1 MLLSRGFFLPERT
14 RKKEEKMN
22 QSQKSR
28 VSIKVIAATGLLTAV
43 AVVLQYIEFAI
54 PIMPSFI
61 KLDFSDIPELIGAV
75 FFGPIIGVII
85 ALLKNL
91 IHMLVSQSGFVGEL
105 SNFLLGASFALTA
118 GIVYRVKKGIGGVI
132 LAGILGSVEMAL
144 ISVPTN
150 YFLIYPLYYNV
161 MGFPKEAVLGM
172 YKVLMPSI
180 EGIPDGLMIFNLPF
194 TLVKGLICT
203 VFTVI
208 VYKPLRL
215 ILKTER

>member
-1 MLLSRGFFLPERT
+1 
-14 RKKEEKMN
+14 MN
-22 QSQKSR
+22 QSAKNSR

-43 AVVLQYIEFAI
+43 AVVLQYIELAI

-75 FFGPIIGVII
+75 FFGPVIGIVI
-85 ALLKNL
+85 AFLKNL

-118 GIVYRVKKGIGGVI
+118 GIVYRVKKGIPGVI

-180 EGIPDGLMIFNLPF
+180 EGIPDGLLIFNLPF

-215 ILKTER
+215 ILKTDR

>member
-1 MLLSRGFFLPERT
+1 
-14 RKKEEKMN
+14 MN

-150 YFLIYPLYYNV
+150 YFVIYPLYYNV

-180 EGIPDGLMIFNLPF
+180 EGIPDGLIIFNLPF

>member
-1 MLLSRGFFLPERT
+1 
-14 RKKEEKMN
+14 MN

-28 VSIKVIAATGLLTAV
+28 VSSKVIAATGLLTAV

-150 YFLIYPLYYNV
+150 YFVIYPLYYNV

>member
-1 MLLSRGFFLPERT
+1 
-14 RKKEEKMN
+14 MN
-22 QSQKSR
+22 QSKKSR

-118 GIVYRVKKGIGGVI
+118 GIVYRVKKGISGVI

>member
-1 MLLSRGFFLPERT
+1 
-14 RKKEEKMN
+14 MN

-75 FFGPIIGVII
+75 FFGPVIGIII

>member
-1 MLLSRGFFLPERT
+1 
-14 RKKEEKMN
+14 MN

-75 FFGPIIGVII
+75 FFGPVIGIII

-150 YFLIYPLYYNV
+150 YFVIYPLYYNV

>member
-1 MLLSRGFFLPERT
+1 
-14 RKKEEKMN
+14 MN

-28 VSIKVIAATGLLTAV
+28 ISIKVIAATGLLTAV

-150 YFLIYPLYYNV
+150 YFVIYPLYYNV

>member
-1 MLLSRGFFLPERT
+1 
-14 RKKEEKMN
+14 MN

-105 SNFLLGASFALTA
+105 SNFLLGASFSLTA

-150 YFLIYPLYYNV
+150 YFVIYPLYYNV

>member
-1 MLLSRGFFLPERT
+1 
-14 RKKEEKMN
+14 MN

-61 KLDFSDIPELIGAV
+61 KLDFSDSPELIGAV

-150 YFLIYPLYYNV
+150 YFVIYPLYYNV

>member
-1 MLLSRGFFLPERT
+1 
-14 RKKEEKMN
+14 
-22 QSQKSR
+22 
-28 VSIKVIAATGLLTAV
+28 
-43 AVVLQYIEFAI
+43 
-54 PIMPSFI
+54 
-61 KLDFSDIPELIGAV
+61 
-75 FFGPIIGVII
+75 
-85 ALLKNL
+85 
-91 IHMLVSQSGFVGEL
+91 MLVSQSGFVGEL

>member
-1 MLLSRGFFLPERT
+1 
-14 RKKEEKMN
+14 MN

>member
-1 MLLSRGFFLPERT
+1 
-14 RKKEEKMN
+14 MN

-75 FFGPIIGVII
+75 FFGPVIGVII

>member
-1 MLLSRGFFLPERT
+1 
-14 RKKEEKMN
+14 MN

-150 YFLIYPLYYNV
+150 YFVIYPLYYNV

>member
-1 MLLSRGFFLPERT
+1 
-14 RKKEEKMN
+14 MN

-75 FFGPIIGVII
+75 FFGPVIGIII

-118 GIVYRVKKGIGGVI
+118 GIVYRVKKGISGVI

-172 YKVLMPSI
+172 YQVLMPSI